1 MKQIDIV
8 DAHKAIEYL
17 KSTDEE
23 AARAKA
29 NLELLQ
35 DQKKTVDAVQFVNA
49 EGGQGERA
57 KIALASDEYSEHLE
71 KINDAVFT
79 FELIRNRRK
88 AAELQIEMWR
98 SINSNQRKGNI

>member
-1 MKQIDIV
+1 MKQIDIA
-8 DAHKAIEYL
+8 DAHRALEYL

-29 NLELLQ
+29 NLELMQ
-35 DQKKTVDAVQFVNA
+35 DQKKTVEALQFVDA
-49 EGGQGERA
+49 EGGTGERG
-57 KIALASDEYSEHLE
+57 KIALASEEYQAHLD